1 MGVLGI
7 GTVIG
12 SLLNY
17 NTQQLNR
24 QQVEKWNEINRIDQL
39 QENSWQHAN
48 ADRQFKEQK
57 YLNRNQVQL
66 QASDMQKAGMNPAM
80 AMGVGSLSS
89 GSYSSNSQAPQGN
102 PYLVDDNALSH
113 ILDGFRF
120 EEEMKM
126 REKEIQAQKD
136 IARINA
142 QSAKYTADK
151 SSESAKYSVDKST
164 QSQESIA
171 SNHEFAETLRSDS
184 RNATQ
189 QSIANL
195 NATVSTNNNMAN
207 NQIKAALDNAN
218 REIQM
223 TIEFMRQDSNNARK
237 LADVFLQKYNTDSYF
252 KMNADNLEFQYRKMK
267 QDMTIESQRQFY
279 EAYNMTMQHLDNLG
293 RDALTLFLFG
303 KGR

>member
-57 YLNRNQVQL
+57 YLNRNQVQI

-80 AMGVGSLSS
+80 ALGGANLTS

-102 PYLVDDNALSH
+102 PYLVEDNALSH
-113 ILDGFRF
+113 ILDGFRI

-184 RNATQ
+184 RNAMQ

-207 NQIKAALDNAN
+207 NQVKAALDNAN

-223 TIEFMRQDSNNARK
+223 TIEYMRQDSNNARK
-237 LADVFLQKYNTDSYF
+237 LADVFMQKYNTDSYF